1 MLCRLLGEFG
11 NPPVPSLV
19 ALFPDLSKTDI
30 PDQSVAMKVNVFNP
44 KQYGPIR
51 FDSMSDFIL
60 QSYMSSGLLE
70 KHGDPFGISRE
81 SDQSSVG
88 RAQIVLHSIESEAN
102 WKESCGND
110 FRGLCAILFV
120 NGNDSSAE
128 ATSATFSEIA
138 GNLGANAAAFKF
150 MVVDAVCQPSFA
162 DVFDVQDNK
171 LPTVVAYSP
180 SKDRYAL
187 MRAAYSDRTAVKDFL
202 IAVASGKSSTQ
213 PISMRPSLQDQCE
226 VTEEYVDTPMEG
238 SDDFLEEIRK
248 EEEERAK
255 RVSKEADEERKRLLE
270 EKAKKDKQK
279 DGGTKKKKK
288 GKKGNNKAKTD
299 EL

>member
-1 MLCRLLGEFG
+1 LFRLLAEFG
-11 NPPVPSLV
+11 NPPVPSLA
-19 ALFPDLSKTDI
+19 ALFPDFSKTDI
-30 PDQSVAMKVNVFNP
+30 PDQSVAMKINVFNP

-51 FDSMSDFIL
+51 FDSMSEFIL

-70 KHGDPFGISRE
+70 KHGDPFGVSKE
-81 SDQSSVG
+81 SDQPSISK
-88 RAQIVLHSIESEAN
+88 AQVVLNSIETEAN
-102 WKESCGND
+102 WKESCSVD

-120 NGNDSSAE
+120 NGNDTSAE
-128 ATSATFSEIA
+128 ATSVTFSNIA
-138 GNLGANAAAFKF
+138 GNLGANAAAFQF
-150 MVVDAVCQPSFA
+150 MIVDAVCQTSFA
-162 DVFDVQDNK
+162 DVFDVQESK

-187 MRAAYSDRTAVKDFL
+187 MRAAYSDHTAVKDFL

-213 PISMRPSLQDQCE
+213 PISMRPSVQAKCE
-226 VTEEYVDTPMEG
+226 VAEVYVDTPMEG

-255 RVSKEADEERKRLLE
+255 LVSKEADEERKRLLE
-270 EKAKKDKQK
+270 EKAKKDKLK

-288 GKKGNNKAKTD
+288 NKKGKKAKTD
-299 EL
+299 DEL